1 MTFIFFSPG
10 GVGLTCEC
18 KCLPSIHRPLQHKKN
33 LGKKIKNEKKVV
45 MLLLLFAC
53 SAKYEIDGHPS
64 GRPPAP
70 PPPVYHSRRRVSTT
84 AYAGEKRQRW
94 KKKKKSQ
101 RVNERR
107 VNQTFWAGGQ
117 LSSSRIKTH
126 KTFRKSTRR
135 NTHRKITQEMKK
147 RFIKNGRKGKQEKTC
162 EGPDRHEP
170 SPRFPP
176 SPVSP
181 DSSSRLCLVL
191 SRPSNYLSCN
201 HQQQSSKETL
211 TTITDPLDS

>member
-1 MTFIFFSPG
+1 MKLMATQA
-10 GVGLTCEC
+10 VAHLHHHH
-18 KCLPSIHRPLQHKKN
+18 LPYHNRRRVH
-33 LGKKIKNEKKVV
+33 
-45 MLLLLFAC
+45 
-53 SAKYEIDGHPS
+53 
-64 GRPPAP
+64 P
-70 PPPVYHSRRRVSTT
+70 PPPTRVKKDNDGRRR
-84 AYAGEKRQRW
+84 
-94 KKKKKSQ
+94 

-147 RFIKNGRKGKQEKTC
+147 RFIKKWKKRKTRENVWGS
-162 EGPDRHEP
+162 RP
-170 SPRFPP
+170 SRTIPAFSS

-181 DSSSRLCLVL
+181 DSSSRVCLVL

-211 TTITDPLDS
+211 TTIPSTLKRNIFHLAVCVINSVI